1 MTSFQAPS
9 GTRDVLAPESARIEL
24 LVASFAAAC
33 RRAGYGLIISPMFE
47 DAGVFRRGV
56 GDESE
61 VVRKE
66 MYEFE
71 DKGGRHLALRPEGT
85 APVVRAYLQHRPPVP
100 WKAWYVTPA
109 FRYERPQAGRYR
121 QHHQLGVEALG
132 TDDPDLDVEVIALL
146 FDFLRDVGLTRF
158 TLRLNSMGDG
168 VCRPAWVDALTAYL
182 EAHAAELCPEH
193 AETWARNP
201 IRVLDCKRPQC
212 AAHRP
217 EMPTMGR
224 FLCDDCRAHHERV
237 TAGLD
242 ALDLAYELDPFL
254 VRGLDYYT
262 RTTFEFGSDA
272 LDAAQN
278 AIGGGGR
285 YDGLAGNLGGPETPG
300 IGFASGI
307 ERLLL
312 AADAEG
318 VLVVEPATEVFVVD
332 LVGGGAARDLTVE
345 LRRAGIA
352 ADRAFDQ
359 RSMKAQL
366 RQANASG
373 ARVALIVG
381 EREAADG
388 VVAIRPLR
396 DGGDQELIKRT
407 DLVGRIRELLH

>member
-1 MTSFQAPS
+1 VTTFQAPS
-9 GTRDVLAPESARIEL
+9 GTRDVLAPESARVEL
-24 LVASFAAAC
+24 LVARFAVAC

-146 FDFLRDVGLTRF
+146 FDFFGDVGLTRF

-168 VCRPAWVDALTAYL
+168 VCRPAWVAALTEYL
-182 EAHAAELCPEH
+182 EAHAPELCPEH
-193 AETWARNP
+193 AEVWARNP
-201 IRVLDCKRPQC
+201 IRVLDCKRPEC
-212 AAHRP
+212 VAHRS
-217 EMPTMGR
+217 EMPTMEQ
-224 FLCDDCRAHHERV
+224 FLCDACRAHHDRV

-242 ALDLAYELDPFL
+242 ALAIAYERDPFL

-318 VLVVEPATEVFVVD
+318 VLTVEPSLEVFVVD
-332 LVGGGAARDLTVE
+332 LVGGDAARDLTAE

-381 EREAADG
+381 EREAADA

-396 DGGDQELIKRT
+396 DGSDQELVKRT

>member
-1 MTSFQAPS
+1 
-9 GTRDVLAPESARIEL
+9 VLFPESARVEAV
-24 LVASFAAAC
+24 VAQFALSC
-33 RRAGYGLIISPMFE
+33 RYAGYGLIISPMFE
-47 DAGVFRRGV
+47 DVGVFRRGV

-85 APVVRAYLQHRPPVP
+85 APVVRAYLQHRPPTP

-121 QHHQLGVEALG
+121 QHHQLGVEVIG
-132 TDDPDLDVEVIALL
+132 TNDPDLDVEVIALGFDL
-146 FDFLRDVGLTRF
+146 FRDVGLSRF
-158 TLRLNSMGDG
+158 TLRLNSMGDAT
-168 VCRPAWVDALTAYL
+168 CRPSWVAALSGYL
-182 EAHAAELCPEH
+182 AAHESELCGEH
-193 AETWARNP
+193 KETWERNP
-201 IRVLDCKRPQC
+201 IRVLDCKRPEC
-212 AAHRP
+212 VAHRP
-217 EMPTMGR
+217 EMPTIDR
-224 FLCDDCRAHHERV
+224 FLCDACRTHHDR
-237 TAGLD
+237 TKAGLD
-242 ALDLAYELDPFL
+242 AIGIPYEHDPFL

-262 RTTFEFGSDA
+262 RTTFEFASVA
-272 LDAAQN
+272 LEAAQN

-285 YDGLAGNLGGPETPG
+285 YDGLAGNLGGPDAPG
-300 IGFASGI
+300 IGFALGI

-318 VLVVEPATEVFVVD
+318 ALAVEPTVRVYVVD
-332 LVGGGAARDLTVE
+332 LVGGDAARDISYA

-352 ADRAFDQ
+352 TERAFDH
-359 RSMKAQL
+359 RSMKSQL

-373 ARVALIVG
+373 AELALIVG
-381 EREAADG
+381 EREAAAG

-396 DGGDQELIKRT
+396 DHAKEQELVNRS